1 MQSSRF
7 DDSQDVSSSKDS
19 QDDGSQMLD
28 TRKIEEMI
36 EKHKTTVS
44 SYLQHCCVAMLTA
57 FTVGQ
62 NPSSRRRIASP
73 QSAGRGLGHIATTK
87 AS

>member
-28 TRKIEEMI
+28 TRKIEEML
-36 EKHKTTVS
+36 EKHKTTVIF
-44 SYLQHCCVAMLTA
+44 YLHYYHVAMLTA
-57 FTVGQ
+57 FAVGQ
-62 NPSSRRRIASP
+62 NPPSRRRIASP

-87 AS
+87 GS